1 MRRGPK
7 LTRSSPLVTAP
18 RSHLARVCSAGSM
31 STTDQSLTAL
41 ENLLGPRLFE
51 VDLNLKS
58 PLLLANRY
66 EILALRG
73 RGARGL
79 VVKARDVKLER
90 RVALKLYPDF
100 APELISETQQE
111 ARVLAQLRHP
121 NIVAVHDVDSA
132 DLDFGHRRVPCLFLV
147 MDYIDGPHLRAWI
160 ASTSPRPLAIFDA
173 FLAAGEGLA
182 SAHAEGILH
191 RDIKPANIVLDHQT
205 ARIVDFGLARE
216 APRAGDPEAVR
227 ATQFGQ
233 TTGTRAYMAPEAR
246 RGRFDARSDLF
257 SFAVSL
263 WESLSGVLP
272 FDPEAGEWRLA
283 HHDDFFGA
291 DAIPR
296 AIGDIL
302 RRAMS
307 HDRGQ
312 RQGSLRE
319 LLDELR
325 ARRDRVEP
333 PTVSGVVQSILSPIE
348 SGIRRIV
355 GGPGEG
361 VSARWAERA
370 REVLAEA
377 EAQAKAEAERAKM
390 EEAKRRRGQ

>member
-1 MRRGPK
+1 M
-7 LTRSSPLVTAP
+7 TA
-18 RSHLARVCSAGSM
+18 
-31 STTDQSLTAL
+31 TDQTLREL

-51 VDLNLKS
+51 VGLKLKP
-58 PLLLANRY
+58 PLVLAGRY
-66 EILALRG
+66 EIEEIRG

-79 VVKARDVKLER
+79 VVKACDRKLGR
-90 RVALKLYPDF
+90 RVALKMYPDF
-100 APELISETQQE
+100 APALIAEAQQE
-111 ARVLAQLRHP
+111 AQLLAQLRHP
-121 NIVAVHDVDSA
+121 NIVAVYDVDSA
-132 DLDFGHRRVPCLFLV
+132 EIDFGDRRVPCLFLV

-160 ASTSPRPLAIFDA
+160 ASTRPSPLAIVDA

-182 SAHAEGILH
+182 AAHARGILH
-191 RDIKPANIVLDHQT
+191 RDVKPANIVLDHQT

-216 APRAGDPEAVR
+216 IPRATDPEAVR
-227 ATQFGQ
+227 ATQYGL
-233 TTGTRAYMAPEAR
+233 TTGTLAYMAPEAR
-246 RGRFDARSDLF
+246 RGRVDVRSDLF

-296 AIGDIL
+296 ALGELL

-312 RQGSLRE
+312 RQQSLRE
-319 LLDELR
+319 LLDEVR

-333 PTVSGVVQSILSPIE
+333 PSLSGVVQSILGPIE
-348 SGIRRIV
+348 SGLRRIV
-355 GGPGEG
+355 DLPGEG
-361 VSARWAERA
+361 VTARWAERA
-370 REVLAEA
+370 RAIQAEA
-377 EAQAKAEAERAKM
+377 EAKAKAKAEAER
-390 EEAKRRRGQ
+390 RRRRED